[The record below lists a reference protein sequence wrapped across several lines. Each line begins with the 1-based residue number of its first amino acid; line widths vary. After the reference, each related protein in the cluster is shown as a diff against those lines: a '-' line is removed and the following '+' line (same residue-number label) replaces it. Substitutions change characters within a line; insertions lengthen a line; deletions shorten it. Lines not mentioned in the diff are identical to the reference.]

1 MKREPCKPCAAARK
15 VMPAP
20 VRRRLEDLE
29 RRMAEEK
36 LRREAANARR
46 QA

>member
-15 VMPAP
+15 MMPAP

-29 RRMAEEK
+29 RRMAEDK
-36 LRREAANARR
+36 LRQEADRARR

>member
-29 RRMAEEK
+29 RRLVERK
-36 LRREAANARR
+36 EADRARR
-46 QA
+46 TS

>member
-15 VMPAP
+15 VMPGP

-36 LRREAANARR
+36 LRQEADRARR

>member
-20 VRRRLEDLE
+20 IRKRLEDLE
-29 RRMAEEK
+29 RRMA
-36 LRREAANARR
+36 
-46 QA
+46 

>member
-46 QA
+46 PA

>member
-1 MKREPCKPCAAARK
+1 MKREHCKPCAAARK

-20 VRRRLEDLE
+20 IRRRLEDLE